1 MGSDD
6 EQREHPAVSIQRP
19 AARYRQV
26 ADDLRA
32 AISRGTY
39 PAGTALPSQPTLARE
54 YGLNQTSISRA
65 IALLEA
71 EGLVRTEH
79 GRGCFVAD
87 IPRVKRVRRVPPRG
101 NGTGSA
107 FSEDVRKAGMTART
121 ELVEVAAIDPPERIA
136 VLLDLAAGEQVVL
149 RKRHMFADERPV
161 QVAAS
166 YIPMSVAGGTEIA
179 MPDTGPTG
187 MRQRLADRGHRIVR
201 FGEEVEVRRPTP
213 EEAEFLG
220 ITAAQNVLEVVRSA
234 FGPTGRPLEVVTN
247 VFPSQLWK
255 LAYEWP
261 ADDAASADLPTHSV
275 SVTGIVVRSDGCV
288 LAIRRDDDGR
298 WVPPGGVLELD
309 ETPFAGVVREVL
321 EETGVRVEPMGL
333 TGVYKNM
340 HLGVVSLGIRC
351 RLVEGEPTATDE
363 ASSVAWL
370 SQAEAAEMMPEA
382 RAVRVTDA
390 FRDDGPFIRTHD
402 GQVLLD

>member
-1 MGSDD
+1 M
-6 EQREHPAVSIQRP
+6 EIQRP

-26 ADDLRA
+26 ADDLRE

-39 PAGTALPSQPTLARE
+39 RSGTALPSQPTLARE

-79 GRGCFVAD
+79 GRGSYVVD
-87 IPRVKRVRRVPPRG
+87 VPRVKRVRHVPPRG
-101 NGTGSA
+101 TGAGSA
-107 FSEDVRKAGMTART
+107 FAEGVRKAGMAART
-121 ELVEVAAIDPPERIA
+121 ELVEVAAIDSPEQIA
-136 VLLDLAAGEQVVL
+136 RHLDLAGGEQVLL

-166 YIPMSVAGGTEIA
+166 YIPMDVAGSTEIA
-179 MPDTGPTG
+179 FPDTGPTG
-187 MRQRLADRGHRIVR
+187 MYERLAARGHRIVR
-201 FGEEVEVRRPTP
+201 FAEEVEGRRPSA
-213 EEAEFLG
+213 EEAGFLH
-220 ITAAQNVLEVVRSA
+220 IAAGQNVLEVVRFA
-234 FGPTGRPLEVVTN
+234 FDPAGRPLEVVTN

-261 ADDAASADLPTHSV
+261 ADETPADPPTHSV
-275 SVTGIVVRSDGCV
+275 SVTGIVIRSDDRI
-288 LAIRRDDDGR
+288 LAIKRDDDGR
-298 WVPPGGVLELD
+298 WVPPGGVLELG
-309 ETPFAGVVREVL
+309 ETPFAGVAREVM
-321 EETGVRVEPMGL
+321 EETGVRVEPLQL

-340 HLGVVSLGIRC
+340 RLGVVSLAIRC
-351 RLVEGEPTATDE
+351 RPIAGEPTATDE

-370 SQAEAAEMMPEA
+370 SRAEAVDLMPEA

-402 GQVLLD
+402 GSVLID